1 MNTRITQRKN
11 MSSDSLP
18 TFTCKV
24 CAKVLTPRFL
34 PSSAPNCP
42 ACGADT
48 APNQAAIDA
57 GLTTFCA
64 NCHTKG
70 SVYESNECTNCGA
83 AWGNWSGTDA
93 VEQLPDSPMEN
104 DRVLYDSSRGP
115 EGGTVPRWKIV

>member
-1 MNTRITQRKN
+1 MTSEAQ
-11 MSSDSLP
+11 P
-18 TFTCKV
+18 TFTCKL

-48 APNQAAIDA
+48 APNQVALDA

-70 SVYESNECTNCGA
+70 HVYESDSCTNCGSD
-83 AWGNWSGTDA
+83 WGNWSGGDS
-93 VEQLPDSPMEN
+93 VEQLPASSSEN
-104 DRVLYDSSRGP
+104 DRVIYKSSRGP
-115 EGGTVPRWKIV
+115 EGGTVPRWKVI